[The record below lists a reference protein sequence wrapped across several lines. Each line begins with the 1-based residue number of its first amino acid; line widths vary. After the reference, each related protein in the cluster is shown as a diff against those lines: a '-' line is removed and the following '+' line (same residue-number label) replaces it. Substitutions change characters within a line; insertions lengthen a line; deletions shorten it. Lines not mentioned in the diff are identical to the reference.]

1 MGAGVR
7 PQLTSAPLP
16 PSTRSP
22 PLPAF
27 GSPVIPVMIYN
38 PTKVAAFSRE
48 CLARDLAVV
57 VVGFPAT
64 PLTMARARF
73 CISAG
78 HTREELDRALVI
90 IGEVADVLKLRY
102 KRSVFG

>member
-1 MGAGVR
+1 
-7 PQLTSAPLP
+7 
-16 PSTRSP
+16 
-22 PLPAF
+22 
-27 GSPVIPVMIYN
+27 MIYN